1 MYEYF
6 YVWIVCMTDLFV
18 LCHPPAETEFEEGVV
33 TPYSNPP
40 ELPDV
45 MKAPESSAAATD

>member
-1 MYEYF
+1 MLPY
-6 YVWIVCMTDLFV
+6 L
-18 LCHPPAETEFEEGVV
+18 PAFSAFLGEGEFEEGNI

-45 MKAPESSAAATD
+45 MKAQEGSAAPSGLSAD

>member
-1 MYEYF
+1 MVLVKELFSYYLNS
-6 YVWIVCMTDLFV
+6 CNDLS
-18 LCHPPAETEFEEGVV
+18 AETEFEDGII

-45 MKAPESSAAATD
+45 MKAPESSATATD